1 MQPRQSDAA
10 ATDRPS
16 GRKTLAGVIGSVVGA
31 ALLFAFVPKEESG
44 RTVSATVNTDQSV
57 TVKHVAGA
65 RHLQTYLDI
74 VGVPTA
80 CDGVTKGVKVGQVFT
95 PAQCDAMNEAE
106 LIAHAEPIMR
116 CAPPLRGR
124 GPQAA
129 AVVSLAY
136 NMGTNAICGST
147 LVRKINAGDWRGA
160 ADAFGAWNKVTV
172 PLAQVTAYRRR
183 GETCAP
189 KASGGWSCTSKGLTA
204 RRQRERTLFLQD
216 LPQ

>member
-1 MQPRQSDAA
+1 MTRAPDPQAPPTGA
-10 ATDRPS
+10 P
-16 GRKTLAGVIGSVVGA
+16 RKTLATVTGSVLAA
-31 ALLFAFVPKEESG
+31 ALLFVLVPKEESG
-44 RTVSATVNTDQSV
+44 RTVSATANPDQSV

-172 PLAQVTAYRRR
+172 PLAQVAAYRRR

-189 KASGGWSCTSKGLTA
+189 KVSGGWSCTSKGLTA